1 MAISESIVDSSTE
14 EAAAAAACD
23 VGIVVVSA
31 CISSR
36 EGTYRCN
43 DDDVFVIP
51 CCFRTGIIVVGS
63 ILFGSSILVE
73 TTGGEVLLGVVND
86 VT

>member
-1 MAISESIVDSSTE
+1 MAISESIVDSNTE
-14 EAAAAAACD
+14 EAAAAAAAACD
-23 VGIVVVSA
+23 GVAVVSA

-43 DDDVFVIP
+43 DDVFVIP
-51 CCFRTGIIVVGS
+51 RFRTGIVVVG
-63 ILFGSSILVE
+63 IFDSILVE

>member
-14 EAAAAAACD
+14 AAAAAAACD
-23 VGIVVVSA
+23 GVAVVSA

-43 DDDVFVIP
+43 DDVFVIP
-51 CCFRTGIIVVGS
+51 CCFRTGVIIVVG
-63 ILFGSSILVE
+63 IFGSILVE